1 MSLSM
6 TSLTEN
12 ICMFTIVFTIQ
23 VKGVG
28 YVDCKLDVGI
38 SVMSVY
44 MYVVI
49 LPKFVSF
56 CG

>member
-1 MSLSM
+1 M

-12 ICMFTIVFTIQ
+12 ICMFTIVYTIRA
-23 VKGVG
+23 KGVG
-28 YVDCKLDVGI
+28 YVDCKLDVSI

-44 MYVVI
+44 MFVVI
-49 LPKFVSF
+49 LPKFVSI

>member
-1 MSLSM
+1 M

-12 ICMFTIVFTIQ
+12 NCMFKIVFTIQ
-23 VKGVG
+23 VKGVE

>member
-1 MSLSM
+1 M
-6 TSLTEN
+6 TSLKTDN

-23 VKGVG
+23 AKGVG
-28 YVDCKLDVGI
+28 YVDCKLSVGI

-49 LPKFVSF
+49 LLTFVSF

>member
-1 MSLSM
+1 M

-12 ICMFTIVFTIQ
+12 ICMFTIVFTIP

-28 YVDCKLDVGI
+28 YVHCKLDVGM

>member
-12 ICMFTIVFTIQ
+12 ICMFAIVFPIQ

-28 YVDCKLDVGI
+28 YVDCKLGCGYICDV
-38 SVMSVY
+38 SLHVRSDTA
-44 MYVVI
+44 
-49 LPKFVSF
+49 
-56 CG
+56 

>member
-1 MSLSM
+1 M

-23 VKGVG
+23 VKGAG

-38 SVMSVY
+38 SVISVY